1 MVQMQNCHLYKLL
14 NIHTALNLQY
24 CHKEREENDT
34 YTSRRGKK
42 KMGMQEEA
50 WRSSGGVYL
59 EGLPELI
66 SQSADL
72 REDVTNEKGL

>member
-1 MVQMQNCHLYKLL
+1 M
-14 NIHTALNLQY
+14 
-24 CHKEREENDT
+24 
-34 YTSRRGKK
+34 
-42 KMGMQEEA
+42 MGMQEDV